1 MTNNQTIA
9 ERCAQAD
16 DAYQA
21 AVANCSYTSKPS
33 DHRKVFIFADRSTL
47 AFAVTYQVAETGVM
61 AP

>member
-1 MTNNQTIA
+1 MTNEQTIA

-16 DAYQA
+16 DPYQA

-47 AFAVTYQVAETGVM
+47 AFKVTYERAETGVIS
-61 AP
+61 